1 MVQDLHRVDILALS
15 TDEKLA
21 FFLNLY
27 NAMVIHAVIR
37 GGRPNGVID
46 RRSFFSDFQYL
57 VGGNV
62 YSLNIIKNGILRN
75 NRRSPYSLMKPFSN
89 GDKRLE
95 VKTFL
100 STTLSLFLIYVLHSN
115 VEAGTAAGPSKS
127 ESINPFWTLQWN
139 KIKPLGQVLLTQRG
153 WSRTKMRCKRVLPE
167 GRDRGGLGQK
177 DSPS

>member
-1 MVQDLHRVDILALS
+1 MPTKAKSSQHTDLHRVDILALS

-89 GDKRLE
+89 ADKRIELALPKVNPLIHFGLCNGTRSSPSVRFNADFGQEKE
-95 VKTFL
+95 VLKWIMDYLDATK
-100 STTLSLFLIYVLHSN
+100 
-115 VEAGTAAGPSKS
+115 AG
-127 ESINPFWTLQWN
+127 
-139 KIKPLGQVLLTQRG
+139 LLTHLLSDG
-153 WSRTKMRCKRVLPE
+153 GPVNVAYHNYDWSVN
-167 GRDRGGLGQK
+167 
-177 DSPS
+177 S